1 MRTSLLK
8 WTVVFCLVPLALTAC
23 SSDDNTANPTTT
35 GGGNAGSGNAG
46 SGNAGSAGS
55 GNAGSGNGGGGSG
68 GASTDGGA
76 IKVGLIT
83 KETGNPFFAKMKDG
97 AQMEADA
104 KGATLIAELGAA
116 DNASQV
122 TTIDSQI
129 AAGVKGILLV
139 AADTTA
145 IEPKIADIKSKN
157 VLVIALDT
165 PVSKGD
171 TDALFATDNEAA
183 GKLIGQYAKS
193 ALGTTKTPRIIA
205 LDGPD
210 GLTVSDLRH
219 NGFLEGFG
227 IATDAGLAADGGA
240 GVACKHATMG
250 SEATG
255 KDAATA
261 CLATVPDVNIIY
273 TVNEPVAAG
282 AYAALQMANIDPKN
296 VIIVSVDGGCDGVQ
310 AVKDGKIAATA
321 QQYPLKMAQLG
332 VDAVLTFA
340 QSGTKPAMYY
350 TDTGVN
356 LITDKAQAG
365 VTSKDTVY
373 GLANCWGMVTG
384 AADAATA
391 DGATVDA
398 ATADAAHE

>member
-1 MRTSLLK
+1 MRTLRGQWIAVL
-8 WTVVFCLVPLALTAC
+8 FAVPLALAAC
-23 SSDDNTANPTTT
+23 SSDDNTNPTTC
-35 GGGNAGSGNAG
+35 GSAGSGNAG
-46 SGNAGSAGS
+46 SGNAGSVNAGS
-55 GNAGSGNGGGGSG
+55 GNAGSGNGGGGAG
-68 GASTDGGA
+68 GGSTDGGGV
-76 IKVGLIT
+76 KVGLIT
-83 KETGNPFFAKMKDG
+83 KETGNPFFLKMKEG
-97 AQMEADA
+97 AQAEADA

-122 TTIDSQI
+122 TAVNSQI
-129 AAGVKGILLV
+129 TAGVKGILLV

-145 IEPKIADIKSKN
+145 IESTIADIKSKN

-165 PVSKGD
+165 PVKDDD
-171 TDALFATDNEAA
+171 TDALFATDNKAA
-183 GKLIGQYAKS
+183 GKLIGQYAK
-193 ALGTTKTPRIIA
+193 AAIGTKTPKIIT

-227 IATDAGLAADGGA
+227 IAADAGVGADAGG

-255 KDAATA
+255 KDAAAA

-282 AYAALQMANIDPKN
+282 AYTALQAANINPAN
-296 VIIVSVDGGCDGVQ
+296 VIIVSVDGGCAGVQ
-310 AVKDGKIAATA
+310 AVKDGKIAATS

-332 VDAVLTFA
+332 VDAVLAFA
-340 QSGTKPAMYY
+340 KDGTKPMPHY

-356 LITDKAQAG
+356 LISDKAQTG
-365 VTSKDTVY
+365 VTSKDTTY
-373 GLANCWGMVTG
+373 GLANCWGM
-384 AADAATA
+384 
-391 DGATVDA
+391 
-398 ATADAAHE
+398 